1 MPLRH
6 PRLSQMRFWAPLAVV
21 GTVLLGAG
29 IAVGE
34 AMTWR
39 PSESLVSKVEAQLTV
54 PSRAYPLAE
63 YHRVYWGERS
73 AKGGRLLVAHFSHD
87 KAGGVEILDHRDPHV
102 VFDGGCSFIDLF
114 YDVDERRV
122 ISFACHGY
130 A

>member
-6 PRLSQMRFWAPLAVV
+6 PRLSQMRFWAPLAAV
-21 GTVLLGAG
+21 GAVLLGAG

-39 PSESLVSKVEAQLTV
+39 PSESLVSKVAAQLTV

-73 AKGGRLLVAHFSHD
+73 AYGGRLLVAHFSHVQ
-87 KAGGVEILDHRDPHV
+87 ACGVVIFVHRVPI
-102 VFDGGCSFIDLF
+102 VFFDCGCSFIVLF
-114 YDVDERRV
+114 YVVDAERV
-122 ISFACHGY
+122 S
-130 A
+130 